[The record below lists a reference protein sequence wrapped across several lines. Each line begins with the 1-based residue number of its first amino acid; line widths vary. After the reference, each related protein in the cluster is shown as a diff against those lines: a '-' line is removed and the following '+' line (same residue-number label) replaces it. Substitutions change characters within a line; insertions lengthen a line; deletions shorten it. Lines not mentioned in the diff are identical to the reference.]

1 MNPRL
6 PYYQRMLMAAGHPE
20 AKDGRWSDNM
30 IDDVVFWGDETKV
43 AERIQELFS
52 FGATE
57 VLASPLPAGPDRAA
71 SLDRTMRLLG
81 QVATA
86 VK

>member
-1 MNPRL
+1 
-6 PYYQRMLMAAGHPE
+6 MLMAAGHPE
-20 AKDGRWSDNM
+20 AKDGQWSDNM

-57 VLASPLPAGPDRAA
+57 VLASPFARRAGPGGVLGPDDA
-71 SLDRTMRLLG
+71 SVGPGSNCR
-81 QVATA
+81 
-86 VK
+86 

>member
-1 MNPRL
+1 
-6 PYYQRMLMAAGHPE
+6 MLMAAGHPE
-20 AKDGRWSDNM
+20 AKDGQWSDNM

-57 VLASPLPAGPDRAA
+57 VLASPFARRAGPGRAGRRPWTGRCVCWA
-71 SLDRTMRLLG
+71 R
-81 QVATA
+81 
-86 VK
+86 